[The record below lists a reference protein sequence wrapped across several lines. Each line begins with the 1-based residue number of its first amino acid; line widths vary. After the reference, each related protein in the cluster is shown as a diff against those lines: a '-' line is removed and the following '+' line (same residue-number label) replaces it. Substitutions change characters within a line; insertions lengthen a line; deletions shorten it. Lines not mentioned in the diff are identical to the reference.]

1 MLKNVV
7 IVSGARTAVGRANR
21 GTLVNTR
28 PDDMAATVVREA
40 VERAPGVEKEEIDDV
55 ILGCAFP
62 ESSQNFNIGRV
73 APLLAGFPD
82 TVPGQ
87 TVNRLCASGLQAIAT
102 GAQQIAAGM
111 CDMVVAGGVE
121 SMSQVPMMGF
131 QVSLNPKIVIE
142 YPEMY
147 ISMGLT
153 AENVAEK
160 YGISRE
166 DQDAFG
172 LQSNQRA
179 LAAIEAGTFK
189 KEIVPLEVKTVCVN
203 EKGERVET
211 LKIFDVD
218 ECPRRTTP
226 EIMAK
231 LRPVFK
237 VNGSVTAGNSSQ
249 MSDGAAAVLLM
260 TEEKAAQ
267 KGLIPMAR
275 YVGFAF
281 AGCPPDLMGVG
292 PMHAIPRVMQVTGM
306 RLADMDLI
314 ELNEAFA
321 SQALACIRHLG
332 LNEDIVNVNGGAV
345 ALGHPLG
352 CTGGKLTV
360 QLMHEMQ
367 RRKAKYGL
375 VSMCIGGGQGA
386 AGVFENLLL

>member
-1 MLKNVV
+1 MMKNIV
-7 IVSGARTAVGRANR
+7 IVSGARTAVGRAGR
-21 GTLVNTR
+21 GTLANTR

-40 VERAPGVEKEEIDDV
+40 VERVPGVEKEEIDDV

-62 ESSQNFNIGRV
+62 ESSQSFNIGRV

-111 CDMVVAGGVE
+111 CDIVIAGGVE

-131 QVSLNPKIVIE
+131 QVSLNPKIVVE

-160 YGISRE
+160 YRISRE

-179 LAAIEAGTFK
+179 MSAIEAGIFNE
-189 KEIVPLEVKTVCVN
+189 EIVPLEVKTVRVN
-203 EKGERVET
+203 EKGERVEG

-226 EIMAK
+226 DIMAK

-249 MSDGAAAVLLM
+249 MSDGAASVLLM
-260 TEEKAAQ
+260 SEETAAQ
-267 KGLIPMAR
+267 KGIVPMAR
-275 YVGFAF
+275 YVGFAS

-292 PMHAIPRVMQVTGM
+292 PMYAIPRVMKITGM
-306 RLADMDLI
+306 RLEDMDLI

-321 SQALACIRHLG
+321 SQALACIRHLD
-332 LNEDIVNVNGGAV
+332 LNEEIVNVNGGAV

-367 RRKAKYGL
+367 RRKARYGL

>member
-1 MLKNVV
+1 MMKTVV
-7 IVSGARTAVGRANR
+7 IVSGARTAVGRAGR
-21 GTLVNTR
+21 GTLANTR
-28 PDDMAATVVREA
+28 PDDMAATAVKEA
-40 VERAPGVEKEEIDDV
+40 VERAPGVEKGEIDDV

-62 ESSQNFNIGRV
+62 ESSQSFNIGRV

-87 TVNRLCASGLQAIAT
+87 TVNRLCASGLQAIAI
-102 GAQQIAAGM
+102 GAQQIAMGM

-131 QVSLNPKIVIE
+131 QVSLNPKIVAE

-147 ISMGLT
+147 ISMGMT
-153 AENVAEK
+153 AENVADK
-160 YGISRE
+160 YGVGRE

-172 LQSNQRA
+172 LRSNQRA
-179 LAAIEAGTFK
+179 LAAIEAGRFK
-189 KEIVPLEVKTVCVN
+189 EEIVPLEVKTVRVN
-203 EKGERVET
+203 EEGNRVET
-211 LKIFDVD
+211 IKIFDVD
-218 ECPRRTTP
+218 EGPRRTTL
-226 EIMAK
+226 EIMAGLK
-231 LRPVFK
+231 PAFK

-260 TEEKAAQ
+260 SEEKAVE
-267 KGLIPMAR
+267 KGLTPMAR
-275 YVGFAF
+275 YVGFAS

-292 PMHAIPRVMQVTGM
+292 PMYAIPRVMQVTGM
-306 RLADMDLI
+306 RVQDMDLI

-321 SQALACIRHLG
+321 SQALACVRRLD
-332 LNEDIVNVNGGAV
+332 LNEEIVNVNGGAV

-360 QLMHEMQ
+360 QLMHEMK
-367 RRKAKYGL
+367 RRKVRYGL

-386 AGVFENLLL
+386 AGIFENLDL

>member
-1 MLKNVV
+1 MMKNVV
-7 IVSGARTAVGRANR
+7 IVSGARTAVGRAGR

-28 PDDMAATVVREA
+28 PDDMGATVVKEA
-40 VERAPGVEKEEIDDV
+40 VERAPGVEKGEIDDV

-62 ESSQNFNIGRV
+62 ESSQSFNIGRV

-87 TVNRLCASGLQAIAT
+87 TVNRLCASGLQAIAM
-102 GAQQIAAGM
+102 GAQQIAGGM

-131 QVSLNPKIVIE
+131 QVSLNPKIVAA

-147 ISMGLT
+147 ISMGMT
-153 AENVAEK
+153 AENVADK
-160 YGISRE
+160 YGVSRK

-172 LQSNQRA
+172 LRSHQRA
-179 LAAIEAGTFK
+179 LAAIEAGRFK
-189 KEIVPLEVKTVCVN
+189 EEIVPLEVKTVRVN

-211 LKIFDVD
+211 VKIFDVD
-218 ECPRRTTP
+218 EGPRKTTP

-231 LRPVFK
+231 LKPAFK
-237 VNGSVTAGNSSQ
+237 VKGSVTAGNSSQ

-260 TEEKAAQ
+260 SEEKAVK
-267 KGLIPMAR
+267 KGLTPMAR
-275 YVGFAF
+275 YVGFAS

-292 PMHAIPRVMQVTGM
+292 PMYAIPRVMQVTGM
-306 RLADMDLI
+306 KVADMDLI

-321 SQALACIRHLG
+321 SQALACVRHLD
-332 LNEDIVNVNGGAV
+332 LNEEIVNVNGGAV

-360 QLMHEMQ
+360 QLMYEM
-367 RRKAKYGL
+367 RRRRVKYGL

-386 AGVFENLLL
+386 AGIFENLAP

>member
-1 MLKNVV
+1 MMKTVV
-7 IVSGARTAVGRANR
+7 IVSGARTAVGRAGR
-21 GTLVNTR
+21 GTLANTR
-28 PDDMAATVVREA
+28 PDDMAATAVKEA
-40 VERAPGVEKEEIDDV
+40 VERAPGVEKGEIDDV

-62 ESSQNFNIGRV
+62 ESSQSFNIGRV

-87 TVNRLCASGLQAIAT
+87 TVNRLCASGLQAIAI

-131 QVSLNPKIVIE
+131 QVSLNPKIVAE

-147 ISMGLT
+147 ISMGMT
-153 AENVAEK
+153 AENVADK
-160 YGISRE
+160 YGVGRE

-172 LQSNQRA
+172 LRSNQRA
-179 LAAIEAGTFK
+179 LAAIEAGRFK
-189 KEIVPLEVKTVCVN
+189 EEIVPLEVKTVRVN
-203 EKGERVET
+203 EEGKRVET
-211 LKIFDVD
+211 IKIFDVD
-218 ECPRRTTP
+218 EGPRRTTL
-226 EIMAK
+226 EIMAGLK
-231 LRPVFK
+231 PAFK

-260 TEEKAAQ
+260 SEEKAVE
-267 KGLIPMAR
+267 KGLTPMAR
-275 YVGFAF
+275 YVGFAS

-292 PMHAIPRVMQVTGM
+292 PMYAIPRVMQVTGM
-306 RLADMDLI
+306 RVQAMDLI

-321 SQALACIRHLG
+321 SQALACVRRLD
-332 LNEDIVNVNGGAV
+332 LNEEIVNVNGGAV

-360 QLMHEMQ
+360 QLMHEMK
-367 RRKAKYGL
+367 RRKVRYGL

-386 AGVFENLLL
+386 AGIFENLDL

>member
-1 MLKNVV
+1 MMKNVV
-7 IVSGARTAVGRANR
+7 IVSGARTAVGRAGR
-21 GTLVNTR
+21 GTLANTR

-40 VERAPGVEKEEIDDV
+40 VERAPGVEKGEIDDV

-62 ESSQNFNIGRV
+62 ESSQSFNIGRV

-82 TVPGQ
+82 TVSGQ
-87 TVNRLCASGLQAIAT
+87 TVNRLCASGLQAIAI

-131 QVSLNPKIVIE
+131 QVSLNPKIVAE

-147 ISMGLT
+147 IGMGMT
-153 AENVAEK
+153 AENVADK
-160 YGISRE
+160 YGVSRQ

-172 LQSNQRA
+172 LRSNQRA
-179 LAAIEAGTFK
+179 FAAIEAGSFK
-189 KEIVPLEVKTVCVN
+189 EEIVPLEVKTVRVN
-203 EKGERVET
+203 GAGERVESV
-211 LKIFDVD
+211 KVFDVD
-218 ECPRRTTP
+218 EGPRHTTA

-231 LRPVFK
+231 LKPAFK

-267 KGLIPMAR
+267 KGLTPMAR
-275 YVGFAF
+275 YVGFAI
-281 AGCPPDLMGVG
+281 AGCPPELMGVG
-292 PMHAIPRVMQVTGM
+292 PMFAIPRVMDVTGM
-306 RLADMDLI
+306 KIQDLDLI

-332 LNEDIVNVNGGAV
+332 LNEEIVNVNGGAV
-345 ALGHPLG
+345 AMGHPLG

-360 QLMHEMQ
+360 QLIHEM
-367 RRKAKYGL
+367 RRRRVKYGL

-386 AGVFENLLL
+386 AGIFENLAL